1 MTHAAIDAPDD
12 AISSREVRVRQVAG
26 ALERFA
32 WPACGALVIVWA
44 IAYVTWP
51 FSSDQGVL
59 SWVGRIIADGGMPYR
74 DAWEIRGPAPFLAY
88 AAIAR
93 VFGVAQWPLRVLDLA
108 ILAAGAWCV
117 ASITS
122 TFGNRA
128 TGRLAALVYVLW
140 FASLGHHDT
149 AQSDGWN
156 GAMMAGVALLMLAR
170 DGAPRARHA
179 ALAGILIGL
188 SVMSK
193 PPYAAFLMLP
203 ALTGLAHV
211 RERGARWLLAFWC
224 AGVVA
229 FLAAVGAVLA
239 WLYQGGAFDAFVDV
253 HIRWLLA
260 RYTNVQSAWLS
271 RVQTTGVFMTA
282 DIVGTALAPAVLG
295 VVAVW
300 RRDRGYAVVMLAW
313 LAAALM
319 TVMSQGNF
327 YPYHW
332 LPVYPALATIAG
344 IGVGYIASVS
354 RMPESSAVRPIARV
368 LGAVLLVAA
377 GLRPVIHVYRF
388 AFLALGILP
397 RERYD
402 AVEFGPYG
410 RTGVFTHLSEYFRAH
425 ASRDERVLVWGSVPN
440 VYYTSERRSPTR
452 FGYTAPLINAQDDDF
467 RRRYRAE
474 FMRGLAANPPAY
486 VATLSP
492 AVCAIA
498 RNVDQRRIIGRAEE
512 RMRCPEELPEFA
524 QWLAHGYVADTTLAP
539 ILVYRRRNLPL
550 SNSAQDCPRMASLAR
565 STPAATCAKV
575 FVSPS

>member
-211 RERGARWLLAFWC
+211 RERGARWLLSIRFR
-224 AGVVA
+224 
-229 FLAAVGAVLA
+229 
-239 WLYQGGAFDAFVDV
+239 DV
-253 HIRWLLA
+253 QEKDGDRIRRRVFQALREERA
-260 RYTNVQSAWLS
+260 R
-271 RVQTTGVFMTA
+271 
-282 DIVGTALAPAVLG
+282 
-295 VVAVW
+295 
-300 RRDRGYAVVMLAW
+300 
-313 LAAALM
+313 
-319 TVMSQGNF
+319 
-327 YPYHW
+327 
-332 LPVYPALATIAG
+332 
-344 IGVGYIASVS
+344 
-354 RMPESSAVRPIARV
+354 
-368 LGAVLLVAA
+368 
-377 GLRPVIHVYRF
+377 
-388 AFLALGILP
+388 
-397 RERYD
+397 
-402 AVEFGPYG
+402 
-410 RTGVFTHLSEYFRAH
+410 
-425 ASRDERVLVWGSVPN
+425 
-440 VYYTSERRSPTR
+440 
-452 FGYTAPLINAQDDDF
+452 QDD
-467 RRRYRAE
+467 
-474 FMRGLAANPPAY
+474 
-486 VATLSP
+486 
-492 AVCAIA
+492 
-498 RNVDQRRIIGRAEE
+498 
-512 RMRCPEELPEFA
+512 
-524 QWLAHGYVADTTLAP
+524 
-539 ILVYRRRNLPL
+539 
-550 SNSAQDCPRMASLAR
+550 
-565 STPAATCAKV
+565 
-575 FVSPS
+575 